1 MLLFRIAEDRIEV
14 ARGVDHVS
22 TPEVLGFIPSSSR
35 SIPDDLKDSCSNE
48 EFLQLSDWLGELAI
62 FELETN
68 HLDYTS
74 AFMQLPQMLAD
85 SDLWFS
91 TTENKM
97 AQFHALRI
105 AFAMRD
111 LEQVIE
117 DISDRFTYD
126 VLPAQVSPRGNL
138 DRVTGEMVTGW
149 AARPGSSDSL
159 VIRFTINDEI
169 EFKILADHPRPDVME
184 KGIHKNG
191 RCGFRLKVPDLAT
204 GDRVRAFIEPD
215 EIELLNSPAICGAN

>member
-1 MLLFRIAEDRIEV
+1 MLLFRIADDRIEV
-14 ARGVDHVS
+14 ARDVDHAS
-22 TPEVLGFIPSSSR
+22 TPEVLGFIPSSLR
-35 SIPDDLKDSCSNE
+35 SIPDYLKDACSNE
-48 EFLQLSDWLGELAI
+48 EFSQLSDWLGERAI

-74 AFMQLPQMLAD
+74 SFMQLPKILAD
-85 SDLWFS
+85 SNLWFS

-105 AFAMRD
+105 AFSMSE
-111 LEQVIE
+111 LEQAIE

-126 VLPAQVSPRGNL
+126 VLPVQVSPRGNL
-138 DRVTGEMVTGW
+138 DRVTGEIVTGW
-149 AARPGSSDSL
+149 AARPGSHDSF
-159 VIRFTINDEI
+159 VIRFIINDEK
-169 EFKILADHPRPDVME
+169 EFKVLADHPRPDVME

-191 RCGFRLKVPDLAT
+191 RCGFRLKIPDLVT

-215 EIELLNSPAICGAN
+215 EIELINSPIICDAN